1 MKKYSN
7 ETSFQRNFDVTFD
20 SQTTVK
26 FLLIISTE
34 STNTR
39 ATLITQIYVHIKQT
53 FSADTIFSFTYQWPT
68 WPLTKTCAGHILEDL
83 SQNQSINSQRRLSCS
98 RTSILKHTTAQQL
111 FDDERMP
118 MKHWL
123 DIFYKA
129 TNPPALTTQNR
140 RLSSLEIASNAKICT
155 VTFHN

>member
-34 STNTR
+34 PTNTR

-53 FSADTIFSFTYQWPT
+53 FSADTIFSFTYQW
-68 WPLTKTCAGHILEDL
+68 L
-83 SQNQSINSQRRLSCS
+83 NSQRRLSCS
-98 RTSILKHTTAQQL
+98 ITSILKHTTAQQL